1 MVQCEICK
9 AWQHGQ
15 CMHYDALESVP
26 VLYYC
31 EECRPDLWT
40 EVVRYARSASETPFS
55 LSLCL
60 SGTGPLSTPDNH
72 HHTLIRPRL
81 RL

>member
-31 EECRPDLWT
+31 EECKPELWAD
-40 EVVRYARSASETPFS
+40 VVRYA
-55 LSLCL
+55 
-60 SGTGPLSTPDNH
+60 
-72 HHTLIRPRL
+72 
-81 RL
+81 